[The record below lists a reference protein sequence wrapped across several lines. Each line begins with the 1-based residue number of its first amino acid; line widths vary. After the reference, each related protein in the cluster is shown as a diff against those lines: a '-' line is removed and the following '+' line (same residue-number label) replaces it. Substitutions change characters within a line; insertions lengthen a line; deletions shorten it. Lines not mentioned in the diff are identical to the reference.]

1 MKDDLYF
8 ATLPGFGV
16 GHTPVY
22 QQTQQMEQQVAQML
36 RDLTPGREGS
46 AAFRAGLRAAARQ
59 RMTAA
64 GMPSMFRATG
74 VAEPLASGGDYGSG
88 VIDAAL
94 RKVTDAH
101 IAALRDAGLSGEV
114 LEVLQSLLD
123 VTVETRLLQREIE
136 IRRAALP
143 VGRDGGE
150 STPTTTREDPAAPLS
165 AAQLGQALGGL
176 SDETVRLRERA
187 GELFSILRP
196 GRKRGRE
203 YPAFQAWAGISGKPL
218 ARLLQALGRPNGTVA
233 YGFFTSRTDLLAG
246 LTPVEVL
253 LGETADSRGAADEDA
268 VRLLQA
274 NAAARFEAVKSA
286 AEAHAALQSA

>member
-8 ATLPGFGV
+8 ATLPGFV
-16 GHTPVY
+16 VSRAPVY
-22 QQTQQMEQQVAQML
+22 QQFQQMEQQVAQIL
-36 RDLTPGREGS
+36 RELTPGREGS
-46 AAFRAGLRAAARQ
+46 AAFHARLRTAARQ
-59 RMTAA
+59 RLTAA
-64 GMPSMFRATG
+64 GMPSMSRATG
-74 VAEPLASGGDYGSG
+74 VAEPLASGGDYSSG

-123 VTVETRLLQREIE
+123 VTVETRLLQRELE
-136 IRRAALP
+136 IGRAALP

-150 STPTTTREDPAAPLS
+150 STPPTSREDPAAPLS
-165 AAQLGQALGGL
+165 AAQLGKALGGL

-187 GELFSILRP
+187 GELFDPRP

-203 YPAFQAWAGISGKPL
+203 YPAFQAWPGISGEPL
-218 ARLLQALGRPNGTVA
+218 ATLLHALGRPNGAVA
-233 YGFFTSRTDLLAG
+233 YGFLTSRNDLLAG
-246 LTPVEVL
+246 LTPIEAL
-253 LGETADSRGAADEDA
+253 LGATIDSGGAADEDA
-268 VRLLQA
+268 LRLLQA
-274 NAAARFEAVKSA
+274 TAEARFEAVKSA

>member
-1 MKDDLYF
+1 MKDDLHFPTY
-8 ATLPGFGV
+8 PGLGV
-16 GHTPVY
+16 SQVPVY
-22 QQTQQMEQQVAQML
+22 QQFQRMERQVAQIL
-36 RDLTPGREGS
+36 GELTPGREGS
-46 AAFRAGLRAAARQ
+46 AAFHARLRTAARQ
-59 RMTAA
+59 QRAA
-64 GMPSMFRATG
+64 LGMPSMSRATG

-136 IRRAALP
+136 IGRAALP
-143 VGRDGGE
+143 VGRDGGN
-150 STPTTTREDPAAPLS
+150 SAPPTLRDPAAPLS
-165 AAQLGQALGGL
+165 AAELGQALGGL

-203 YPAFQAWAGISGKPL
+203 YPAFQAWTGISGKPL
-218 ARLLQALGRPNGTVA
+218 TTLLQALGRPNGTVA

-253 LGETADSRGAADEDA
+253 LGETDDASSAADEDA
-268 VRLLQA
+268 LRLLQA
-274 NAAARFEAVKSA
+274 KAAVRFEAVKSA